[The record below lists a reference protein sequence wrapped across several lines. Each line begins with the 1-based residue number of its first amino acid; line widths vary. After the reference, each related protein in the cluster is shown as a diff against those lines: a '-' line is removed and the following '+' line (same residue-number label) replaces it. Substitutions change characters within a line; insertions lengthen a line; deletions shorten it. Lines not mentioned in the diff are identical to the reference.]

1 MPAGKSIIATAADFF
16 VIRIVY
22 VSRPF
27 LVPIMACPYEN
38 NVPGCGLHVE
48 SVLEMFLRLLN
59 ISDFSARDGSNEE
72 EINTSRAATFR
83 C

>member
-1 MPAGKSIIATAADFF
+1 MPAGRSIIASAADFF

-27 LVPIMACPYEN
+27 LVPIMPCPYAN
-38 NVPGCGLHVE
+38 NVPGCGFHVE
-48 SVLEMFLRLLN
+48 SVFDLFLRLLN

-72 EINTSRAATFR
+72 VINTSRAATF
-83 C
+83 